1 MQCDTEQNTKMENSK
16 ENNMNKTENELKSRM
31 TSVRE
36 ALKCTSTVINQN
48 NIYTI
53 TANFT
58 HSL

>member
-1 MQCDTEQNTKMENSK
+1 MQCDTKQNTKMENSK
-16 ENNMNKTENELKSRM
+16 ENNMYKTENELKSRM

-36 ALKCTSTVINQN
+36 ALKSTVTHQN

-53 TANFT
+53 NANFT